1 MNEIIEYR
9 KEFDFEYIDLI
20 ECTNRSI
27 PNSCNPSSFQTEI
40 VLPSLGID
48 HVLKFAYDDKTREIK
63 LGEVSHRE
71 LRDKNLFIDMKVF
84 EKSENKVITAFH
96 GRIENLSCKL
106 VKKSYK
112 IQCRFTFV
120 LLNERNEDLLMIERI
135 RVHFKFASLIS
146 DLEDLLQ
153 SGKFSDVMLKS
164 TNGEHIPAH
173 KNILSIRSPVFSRMF
188 EIDMLEKQ
196 TNMVNVD
203 MESSVLKAFLQYIYT
218 GILDANFVDDLVA
231 AADLYQI
238 DCLKRAC
245 EKIILQKAGNI
256 DTVVKLLKCA
266 NIYNLKIL
274 KDHCTR
280 FIAQNLVQLVTRQ
293 DFKELVEESPP
304 DLLLPIFDEIADVMK
319 RLKLKY

>member
-1 MNEIIEYR
+1 
-9 KEFDFEYIDLI
+9 
-20 ECTNRSI
+20 
-27 PNSCNPSSFQTEI
+27 
-40 VLPSLGID
+40 
-48 HVLKFAYDDKTREIK
+48 
-63 LGEVSHRE
+63 
-71 LRDKNLFIDMKVF
+71 
-84 EKSENKVITAFH
+84 
-96 GRIENLSCKL
+96 
-106 VKKSYK
+106 
-112 IQCRFTFV
+112 
-120 LLNERNEDLLMIERI
+120 
-135 RVHFKFASLIS
+135 
-146 DLEDLLQ
+146 
-153 SGKFSDVMLKS
+153 
-164 TNGEHIPAH
+164 
-173 KNILSIRSPVFSRMF
+173 MF
-188 EIDMLEKQ
+188 EIDMMEKQ

-304 DLLLPIFDEIADVMK
+304 ELLLPIFDEIADVMK